1 MSPIDPNASERN
13 RPDRPRKF
21 LVVVDKTPECK
32 IALRFA
38 ARRAQHTGGRVIM
51 LCVAQPADFQQWKG
65 VEEIMKEEA
74 HQEAEGEIYAA
85 AKLVNE
91 LTGIVSELVISHGR
105 ADECLKALLDA
116 DKDISIL
123 VLAASTAKEGPG
135 PLVSLFAK
143 PGAYPI
149 PVTIV
154 PGSLTDEAIDGMA

>member
-1 MSPIDPNASERN
+1 MSDPNASERG

-21 LVVVDKTPECK
+21 LCVVDKTAECK

-38 ARRAQHTGGRVIM
+38 ARRAQHTHGRVTL

-65 VEEIMKEEA
+65 VEEIMKDEA
-74 HQEAEGEIYAA
+74 HQEAEGLIYAA
-85 AKLVNE
+85 AKQVNE
-91 LTGIVSELVISHGR
+91 LTGIVPEVVISHGR
-105 ADECLKALLDA
+105 PDDSLKELLDS
-116 DKDISIL
+116 DRDISIL

-135 PLVSLFAK
+135 PLVTLFAK

-154 PGSLTDEAIDGMA
+154 PGSLTDEAVDTMA